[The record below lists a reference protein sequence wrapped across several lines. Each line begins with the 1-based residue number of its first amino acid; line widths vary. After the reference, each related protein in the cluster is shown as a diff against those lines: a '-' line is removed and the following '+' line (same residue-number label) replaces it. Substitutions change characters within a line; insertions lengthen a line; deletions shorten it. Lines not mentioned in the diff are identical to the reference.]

1 MYKFENLRD
10 QISIYADGAILTE
23 LSNEKEL
30 DVDGYTF
37 NPSIFRNHGAENYI
51 SYCKEILEI
60 INKKPVSLEVIADEE
75 KEMIKQAKILNKLS
89 NNVYVKIPIMFTDGK
104 STINVINELASE
116 KIKLN
121 ITAIFLIEQ
130 IKEILSCVKDSKSIL
145 SIFAG
150 RLFDSGFDAV
160 EEMKKI
166 NEFIKK
172 ESNCMSLWASTRMS
186 FDLVNAIRAKTD
198 IITMQTSQLK
208 KLKLFGKDRLQ
219 YSRET
224 VSQFYKDAKESNYKI

>member
-1 MYKFENLRD
+1 MYKFENLRN
-10 QISIYADGAILTE
+10 QISIYADGAVLSE
-23 LSNEKEL
+23 LSSEKDL
-30 DVDGYTF
+30 NVDGYTF
-37 NPSIFRNHGAENYI
+37 NPSIFRNHGAEDYI
-51 SYCKEILEI
+51 SYCKEILKLVD
-60 INKKPVSLEVIADEE
+60 NKPVSLEVIADDER
-75 KEMIKQAKILNKLS
+75 EMLDQAKILNELS
-89 NNVYVKIPIMFTDGK
+89 SNVYVKIPIMFTNGN
-104 STINVINELASE
+104 STVDVIKELASE

-121 ITAIFLIEQ
+121 ITAIFLIDQ
-130 IKEILSCVKDSKSIL
+130 IKEILPHLKDSEAIL

-166 NEFIKK
+166 NEIIKI
-172 ESNCMSLWASTRMS
+172 ESNCKSLWASTRMS

-224 VSQFYKDAKESNYKI
+224 VNQFYKDAKESNYKI